1 MNQSK
6 SLKVGYVLKRFP
18 RLSETF
24 ILNELLQLERQ
35 GASIQVYSM
44 IDPAVVEANGVRHGL
59 LRELAAQVTYLPRK
73 VALKG
78 LVVKRGRFSDGEFAE
93 EAYKIKSA
101 AFLQAATIGNMAVAH
116 EIGHLHAHFAT
127 DAATVALLASRLTG
141 IPCSFT
147 AHAKDI
153 YHKNVDRAL
162 LRRKIQEARFVIT
175 VSEFNRRFLADLA
188 GPDLANKIV
197 RLYNGLDLE
206 RFKPD
211 PRITRESASILAVG
225 RLEEKKGFRH
235 LIEACRILRD
245 SGQSFHCLI
254 IGEGP
259 EQEAL
264 KQQIAEAGLSDRVLL
279 AGAQPQEQLIE
290 AMKRATMLVLP
301 CVVSTSGDRD
311 ALPTVLLEA
320 LASGLPAISTAL
332 VGIPEIIENGK
343 TGLLVP
349 PGEPRSLAKAI
360 GEVLRNPELQKRLAQ
375 AGRAKAETVFDIRKN
390 VCILQELFAKSAFDQ
405 QSVGEPAEEGD

>member
-1 MNQSK
+1 MNPSK
-6 SLKVGYVLKRFP
+6 SLKIGYVLKRFP

-24 ILNELLQLERQ
+24 ILNEMLQLERQ
-35 GASIQVYSM
+35 GASIQIYSL

-78 LVVKRGRFSDGEFAE
+78 LVIKRGRFGDGEFAE
-93 EAYKIKSA
+93 EACKIKSA
-101 AFLQAATIGNMAVAH
+101 AFLQAATIGNIALAH

-153 YHKNVDRAL
+153 YHENVDRAL
-162 LRRKIQEARFVIT
+162 LRRKIQDARFVIT
-175 VSEFNRRFLADLA
+175 VSEFNRRFLAELA
-188 GPDLANKIV
+188 GPELASKIV
-197 RLYNGLDLE
+197 RLYNGIDLA

-211 PRITRESASILAVG
+211 PRITREPASILAVG

-235 LIEACRILRD
+235 LIEACRLLHG
-245 SGQSFHCLI
+245 SGQSFRCLI
-254 IGEGP
+254 VGEGR
-259 EQEAL
+259 ERAAL
-264 KQQIAEAGLSDRVLL
+264 EQQIAGAGLADRVLL

-290 AMKRATMLVLP
+290 AMKRATVLVLP
-301 CVVSTSGDRD
+301 CVISASGDRD

-320 LASGLPAISTAL
+320 LASGLPAISTEL
-332 VGIPEIIENGK
+332 VGIPEIIEHGK

-349 PGEPRSLAKAI
+349 PGEPKSLAKAI
-360 GEVLRNPELQKRLAQ
+360 EEVLKSPELQQTLAH
-375 AGRAKAETVFDIRKN
+375 AGRAKAEAVFDIRKN
-390 VCILQELFAKSAFDQ
+390 ISVLQELFAKSAFGQ
-405 QSVGEPAEEGD
+405 KTIGEPAEELD